1 MLYEKHADIM
11 TMYYSNHPSL
21 IVELNLLY
29 MTNEYEKGLYVYWD
43 RPIDLSHPSL
53 TCGLWRTP

>member
-1 MLYEKHADIM
+1 M